1 MEHKWMAIT
10 AGILDIVAGS
20 LRALG
25 TLVAAIVV
33 ATMAALGRNELP
45 YAEDF
50 PIAITASI
58 LITLAIFLLII
69 SILAI
74 VGGAYAVR
82 RKNWGMALAGSIAA
96 LLCATPLGIAAI
108 VLIALSKKE
117 FE

>member
-1 MEHKWMAIT
+1 MSIT

-20 LRALG
+20 IRVLG

-33 ATMAALGRNELP
+33 AVMAALGRNELP
-45 YAEDF
+45 LLEDF

-58 LITLAIFLLII
+58 LITLAILLLII

-74 VGGAYAVR
+74 VGGVYAVR
-82 RKNWGMALAGSIAA
+82 RKNWGMALTGSIAA

-108 VLIALSKKE
+108 VLVALSKKD